1 MKEKAEKIL
10 RAVPGGLLALALL
23 PIYAVGAVICGAAL
37 LLREFWESFA
47 KDLVLSV
54 VDPDYVPPIG
64 MGGCY
69 ATQCYAREA
78 VRAEAAGNEAEA
90 VKYRKKGAFLFDPF
104 AMLGLA
110 RHYEHAGDGKQAAEW
125 YALAASFDNAEGEA
139 RYADLTGLSLD
150 RKEKRRL
157 RKDFIYGRRFSLRD

>member
-1 MKEKAEKIL
+1 MMKKRL
-10 RAVPGGLLALALL
+10 LSLLLALTLAVAAIPFVSL
-23 PIYAVGAVICGAAL
+23 P
-37 LLREFWESFA
+37 
-47 KDLVLSV
+47 
-54 VDPDYVPPIG
+54 
-64 MGGCY
+64 
-69 ATQCYAREA
+69 
-78 VRAEAAGNEAEA
+78 RAEAAGNEAEA